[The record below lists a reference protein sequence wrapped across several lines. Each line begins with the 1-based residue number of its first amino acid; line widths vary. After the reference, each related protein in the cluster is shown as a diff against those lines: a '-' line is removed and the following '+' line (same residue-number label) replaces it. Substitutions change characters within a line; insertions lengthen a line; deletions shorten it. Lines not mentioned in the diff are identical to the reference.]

1 MFSKFSK
8 FAPKTISSIFARNIA
23 VGQKIPDAP
32 LTILEFKNGAFE
44 KSTTNAQTLF
54 GSGTNVL
61 VGFPGSLSF
70 IFHFS
75 YHSF

>member
-8 FAPKTISSIFARNIA
+8 FAPKTVSSIFARNIS

-54 GSGTNVL
+54 ASGTNVL
-61 VGFPGSLSF
+61 VGFPGLFSLVF
-70 IFHFS
+70 E
-75 YHSF
+75 

>member
-32 LTILEFKNGAFE
+32 LTVLEYKNGAYE

-54 GSGTNVL
+54 ATGTNVL
-61 VGFPGSLSF
+61 VGFPGSLF
-70 IFHFS
+70 FYFHSS